1 MRGRKKLGDT
11 SERVIRA
18 QICLKP
24 SQIEWLK
31 QQGGISATISKLID
45 ERMKCLSTS

>member
-11 SERVIRA
+11 SERVMRV

-31 QQGGISATISKLID
+31 QQGGISVTISKLIS
-45 ERMKCLSTS
+45 EKIK

>member
-31 QQGGISATISKLID
+31 QQGGISATISKLIS
-45 ERMKCLSTS
+45 ERMK

>member
-31 QQGGISATISKLID
+31 QQGGISETISKLIN
-45 ERMKCLSTS
+45 EKIK